1 MRRVVGLT
9 LTGLGAFFV
18 AAALLLRFY
27 VADQVIKFP
36 LDEYVVLT
44 FTGNGFNYFSV
55 GQLKEVSGVS
65 VRATSTFKGDVKAG
79 SSSTAVWDNFTALED
94 VTNHQP
100 VQYSS
105 QRAAFDRRTAA
116 LQNCCGAAVD
126 SNTKVHQ
133 SGLAFV
139 WPIGTQKQTYQVFD
153 TTLLKPVPAP
163 YAGTTAVDG
172 MTAYK
177 FVEHVDHQPFG
188 QQAVPNSLAGLPGQ
202 GSVTLT
208 EYYTATNT
216 YSVDPIT
223 GVILAVSQ
231 NDKVALENSTGTA
244 GFVALQGQVT
254 TTPQSNKIEVDKA
267 RSGQNKITL
276 IQDIGP
282 LVLLVLGI
290 ALVIVG
296 IMLVVR
302 QRDEEEPVYDQDPV
316 GSAA

>member
-27 VADQVIKFP
+27 VAGQVIKFP
-36 LDEYVVLT
+36 LNEYVVLT
-44 FTGNGFNYFSV
+44 FTGNNFSYFSV
-55 GQLKEVSGVS
+55 PQLKELSGVS

-79 SSSTAVWDNFTALED
+79 SSSTAVWDNFSALED
-94 VTNHQP
+94 VINHQP
-100 VQYSS
+100 IQYSS
-105 QRAAFDRRTAA
+105 QRAAFDRRTGA
-116 LQNCCGAAVD
+116 LGNCCGAAVN
-126 SNTKVHQ
+126 SNTKVRQ

-139 WPIGTQKQTYQVFD
+139 WPIGTQKKTYQVFD

-163 YAGTTAVDG
+163 YTGTTTVDG

-177 FVEHVDHQPFG
+177 FVEQVSHQPFG
-188 QQAVPNSLAGLPGQ
+188 QQAVPRALAGLTGQ

-216 YSVDPIT
+216 YWVDPVT
-223 GVILAVSQ
+223 GTVLATSQ
-231 NDKVALENSTGTA
+231 NGGVVLENSTGTA
-244 GFVALQGQVT
+244 RLVALQGQVV
-254 TTPQSNKIEVDKA
+254 TTPQSNKSEVDTA
-267 RSGQNKITL
+267 RSAQNKIKL

-282 LVLLVLGI
+282 LVFLLLGI
-290 ALVIVG
+290 GLAVTG
-296 IMLVVR
+296 IMLIVR